1 MPVGI
6 KLKWFLEQCDMSSD
20 DPTKELPDSEPEE
33 NKGQISDEMHRMF
46 SPVYDLQKSIQDLAA
61 QFATFSTR
69 LDAIEQKQ
77 EQRQLET
84 KPIWE
89 KALQEI
95 TETRYQAAPR
105 PVLLR
110 AICFND
116 QRLML
121 ASALSNVNKSSR
133 SRLMTRK
140 ARRTCGGN
148 SLPLTAGDGARA
160 SG

>member
-1 MPVGI
+1 MVGCESQALDSNRDDWI
-6 KLKWFLEQCDMSSD
+6 RTSD
-20 DPTKELPDSEPEE
+20 LFHPKE
-33 NKGQISDEMHRMF
+33 
-46 SPVYDLQKSIQDLAA
+46 A
-61 QFATFSTR
+61 
-69 LDAIEQKQ
+69 
-77 EQRQLET
+77 
-84 KPIWE
+84 
-89 KALQEI
+89 
-95 TETRYQAAPR
+95 RYRAAPR

-148 SLPLTAGDGARA
+148 SLPLAAAGGTMAAGSGTSTCRGAAVSSMVDGAGA
-160 SG
+160 GST